1 MVAVTELWVHKFCKF
16 GSFSDSMNIMQM
28 ELLNEQHL
36 LYHEILSKNILNANV
51 NQKML
56 LEVMTIITNTMPL
69 TSQR

>member
-1 MVAVTELWVHKFCKF
+1 M
-16 GSFSDSMNIMQM
+16 MQM
-28 ELLNEQHL
+28 ELLNEQQSS
-36 LYHEILSKNILNANV
+36 YHEILSKNILNANV

>member
-1 MVAVTELWVHKFCKF
+1 
-16 GSFSDSMNIMQM
+16 M
-28 ELLNEQHL
+28 ELLNEQQSF
-36 LYHEILSKNILNANV
+36 YTEILSKNILNANV